1 VSLPRVFKL
10 VKDAIARIRSRFYRG
25 PRHLRLGKLGEDLA
39 ANKLASEGYRLVDRN
54 LKVAGR
60 EVDIIAVEGEY
71 LVFVEVKTRSDAS
84 FGHPLL
90 AVDNKRRTRLRQA
103 AGMYVAKR
111 GLRSILIRFDVVTVE
126 FGASSEAK
134 VELIRNAF

>member
-1 VSLPRVFKL
+1 
-10 VKDAIARIRSRFYRG
+10 
-25 PRHLRLGKLGEDLA
+25 LRLGKLGEDLA
-39 ANKLASEGYRLVDRN
+39 ANKLASEGFRLVDRN

-71 LVFVEVKTRSDAS
+71 LVFVEVKTRSDSS

-90 AVDNKRRTRLRQA
+90 AVDNKRRIRLRQA
-103 AGMYVAKR
+103 AGMYAEKR
-111 GLRSILIRFDVVTVE
+111 GLRSVSIRFDVVTVE
-126 FGASSEAK
+126 FRASSEAR